1 MSEGKENWDA
11 EIEISSLSI
20 GAPDDGNFDLE
31 LLGVCETFSKA
42 IVEHFIEALEKRCEK
57 DNDSQTK
64 IDLALS
70 ELAASNVK
78 SIRDSTL
85 AQSSHSTIAGSISII
100 GSTPLTLH
108 FSNENEEGQRFKLE
122 VDRETLSEMY
132 E

>member
-1 MSEGKENWDA
+1 MSEGKENWDTS
-11 EIEISSLSI
+11 IEISSLSI

-31 LLGVCETFSKA
+31 LLEVCETFSKA

-57 DNDSQTK
+57 DNHAQSK

-70 ELAASNVK
+70 ELVESNVK

-85 AQSSHSTIAGSISII
+85 AQSSHSTITGSISIH
-100 GSTPLTLH
+100 GSIPLTLH
-108 FSNENEEGQRFKLE
+108 FSNENGEGQRFTLE
-122 VDRETLSEMY
+122 VDREALSKLY